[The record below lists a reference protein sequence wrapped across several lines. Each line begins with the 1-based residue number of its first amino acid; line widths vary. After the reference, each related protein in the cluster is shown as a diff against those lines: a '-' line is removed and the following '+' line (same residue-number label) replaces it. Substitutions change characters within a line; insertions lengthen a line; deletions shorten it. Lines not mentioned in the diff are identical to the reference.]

1 MRERKRFEH
10 EMADLRGESAPPRR
24 SFQQSPP
31 TTRKQFLLV
40 ACFDYEAPNHNLS
53 GYCVN
58 RIQRLLN
65 KTRGA
70 STDPNVS
77 FTLFDVKTGK
87 VKTFDVSS
95 AGKRVW
101 KENASFTPVTK
112 ANYTGKK
119 FDKNPAGVM
128 SITDVYDFVRGIGRN
143 EPGTLQELS
152 FFGHGWHGGPILVN
166 SKDHSTTAA
175 RDPNDKDG
183 RAQKDF
189 IAPTM
194 DAARLAE
201 LSAAFAPQGFTW
213 LWGCVFAKVPFQV
226 LHRLFKNTKYRGG
239 TLKAGDLIELR
250 FGKDLASEL
259 FPQAPSFFPAQR
271 SDGTFALSFHR
282 SLNDIKDLCRLMIDL
297 SYCKKIA
304 TATQRRCFG
313 ALPGTYSDYEKQVRL
328 PLMLVPRKIPPYSDN
343 FGMYLNFYRKHMGV
357 SLDPEGRG
365 YGEHLP

>member
-10 EMADLRGESAPPRR
+10 EMADLLVNSALPRR
-24 SFQQSPP
+24 LFQHSPP
-31 TTRKQFLLV
+31 TTKKQFLLV
-40 ACFDYEAPNHNLS
+40 ACFDYEAPTHNLS
-53 GYCVN
+53 GYCMN
-58 RIQRLLN
+58 RIQRLLR

-87 VKTFDVSS
+87 IKTFDVSP

-101 KENASFTPVTK
+101 KETASFTPVTK
-112 ANYTGKK
+112 ANYTGKV

-128 SITDVYDFVRGIGRN
+128 SITD
-143 EPGTLQELS
+143 
-152 FFGHGWHGGPILVN
+152 
-166 SKDHSTTAA
+166 HSSTAA

-183 RAQKDF
+183 RALKDF
-189 IAPTM
+189 IAPNM
-194 DAARLAE
+194 DAAKLAE
-201 LSAAFAPQGFTW
+201 LGAAFAPQGFTW
-213 LWGCVFAKVPFQV
+213 LWGCVFAAVPFQV
-226 LHRLFKNTKYRGG
+226 LHRLFKNPKYRRG
-239 TLKAGDLIELR
+239 TLKTGDLIELR

-259 FPQAPSFFPAQR
+259 FPQAPSFFPARR
-271 SDGTFALSFHR
+271 SDGTIALSFHR
-282 SLNDIKDLCRLMIDL
+282 SLNDIKDLCQRMIDN
-297 SYCKKIA
+297 SYCKRIA

-328 PLMLVPRKIPPYSDN
+328 PLMLVPQRMPPYSDN
-343 FGMYLNFYRKHMGV
+343 FGRYLNFYRKHMGA